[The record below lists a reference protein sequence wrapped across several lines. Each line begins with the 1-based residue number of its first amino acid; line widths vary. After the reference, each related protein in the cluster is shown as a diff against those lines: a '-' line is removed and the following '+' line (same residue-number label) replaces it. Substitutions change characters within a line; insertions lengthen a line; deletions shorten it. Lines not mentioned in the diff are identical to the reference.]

1 MIFTNLA
8 GTTSNS
14 FKVGSNS
21 NGQIV
26 SNNAY
31 DFFWNTPDPISG
43 AQNFNIRTLG
53 QGDDIFA
60 LKDVGQY
67 CCTSDYDSNLISNMP
82 KQTGNV
88 AFLLLVEP
96 SIGYNTQYIKYTMR
110 FRNGETW
117 ICERIDNTTFIAW
130 ERYAWANDIHHET
143 GNWFPTVSS
152 AYTMSNLGNN
162 TFTRWGRF
170 CYLNAYFILTK
181 TVVSGADLSIGGVPF
196 PIFYGQ
202 MNGNILIAD
211 EYVKSINDSD
221 ETITTIVPDFPIPS
235 PASSN
240 TFGII
245 AQTYTTASSNSASNM
260 ILSDFMRLNVNL
272 HIRMSLIYTVV
283 V

>member
-8 GTTSNS
+8 GTTSNL
-14 FKVGSNS
+14 FKVGIGG
-21 NGQIV
+21 NGQIL

-31 DFFWNTPDPISG
+31 DFYWKSSNPNYSSE
-43 AQNFNIRTLG
+43 NSSVIRLSPN
-53 QGDDIFA
+53 QDI
-60 LKDVGQY
+60 LNVGIGQY
-67 CCTSDYDSNLISNMP
+67 YYIDSSPVRNGPVGVNEQFTM
-82 KQTGNV
+82 
-88 AFLLLVEP
+88 LVEP
-96 SIGYNTQYIKYTMR
+96 SNGYFPMEKRYTIR
-110 FRNGETW
+110 YCNGAGIYVYDDTKSSYGW
-117 ICERIDNTTFIAW
+117 LRLS
-130 ERYAWANDIHHET
+130 YSNDIHHET

-152 AYTMSNLGNN
+152 GYTMSNLGNN

-181 TVVSGADLSIGGVPF
+181 TAVSGADLSIGGVPF